1 VLFPEGTRSPDGHLQ
16 KAKAGVGLMACK
28 TGVPVVPCRV
38 YGSFAAFGKGAKVP
52 NFGTPVSIVFGPPIA
67 AADYDDPAAGKPW
80 PRWKGGAL
88 VNANLWGANLQGAN
102 LQGANLQGANL
113 WGANLQGAKRC
124 VACGPV
130 GEYGRLIYGV
140 AHADGPRFQAGC
152 FWGTETEIRAAI
164 AGKYADGTGLE
175 RHRAAYLSAVDFIVA
190 ALANRAEVEP

>member
-1 VLFPEGTRSPDGHLQ
+1 MMSSRETVIAHAAE
-16 KAKAGVGLMACK
+16 
-28 TGVPVVPCRV
+28 CRE
-38 YGSFAAFGKGAKVP
+38 AA
-52 NFGTPVSIVFGPPIA
+52 
-67 AADYDDPAAGKPW
+67 AAGKPW

-88 VNANLWGANLQGAN
+88 VNANLAGANLSGANLWCANLQGAN

-113 WGANLQGAKRC
+113 WCANLQGADLRGANLQGAKRC

-190 ALANRAEVEP
+190 ALILTIEPWERR